1 MRRLFFDLDGTLTD
15 SREGIVGS
23 IRYAFERMGRSCPPE
38 AELIPFIGPPLR
50 DTFELLLGEA
60 SASPA
65 LQFYRERFVEFG
77 WRENRPYDGIEDVL
91 AELQARGI
99 TLYVATS
106 KPLVFAERILK
117 HFGLAR
123 YFAGVFGAELDGTR
137 GDKRDL
143 LHYAMQL
150 TGTGADATMIGD
162 RRFDVLGGRA
172 NGMRTIGVT
181 WGFGSRQELEAAG
194 ADRIVDAPSDLRD
207 ALVD

>member
-15 SREGIVGS
+15 SREGILGS
-23 IRYAFERMGRSCPPE
+23 IRYALERMGKSCPPE
-38 AELIPFIGPPLR
+38 AELIAFIGPPLR
-50 DTFELLLGEA
+50 DTFQSLLGEA
-60 SASPA
+60 SAAPA
-65 LQFYRERFVEFG
+65 LKFYRERFAETG
-77 WRENRPYDGIEDVL
+77 WRENRPYEGIEDLL

-106 KPLVFAERILK
+106 KPLVFAERILE

-123 YFAGVFGAELDGTR
+123 YFAHVFGAELDGTR

-150 TGTGADATMIGD
+150 TGTGPGATMIGD
-162 RRFDVLGGRA
+162 RSFDVLGGRA
-172 NGMRTIGVT
+172 NGMRTVGVT

-207 ALVD
+207 VVDD